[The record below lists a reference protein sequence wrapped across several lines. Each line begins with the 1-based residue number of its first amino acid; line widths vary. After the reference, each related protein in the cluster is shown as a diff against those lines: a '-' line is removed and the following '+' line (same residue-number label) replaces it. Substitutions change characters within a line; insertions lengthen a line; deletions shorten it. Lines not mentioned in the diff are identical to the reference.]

1 MKITV
6 IGAGSWGTAI
16 AGVAAAHADEVE
28 LWSFDE
34 ESTRGIN
41 ERHVNPLYLSDYELP
56 ENVSASG
63 SYADALAGADGII
76 VVVPSPF
83 IRSTIRG
90 AAPYIAKDTPVLCLT
105 KGIEAG
111 TGALM
116 SEVVADEIGRPER
129 VAALSGPNHAE
140 EICRGSLSAAVVASP
155 DPVVAEFFKTL
166 LISPVFRIYTSQ
178 DMIGVETCAA
188 VKNVIAIVCGIAA
201 GVGYGD
207 NTLALIMTRG
217 LAEISR
223 IVSAR
228 GGDPMTCMGLA
239 GMGDL
244 VATCTSPHSRNRS
257 FGVAF
262 AKASRSMST
271 RGAPIWWSRA
281 PPRRAVP
288 PSSPVRSASTRP
300 SPSRSRTRSTTAW
313 VSTRPSAS
321 SPTGSPQKSSTAS
334 LPRKEANP

>member
-1 MKITV
+1 MKICV

-16 AGVAAAHADEVE
+16 AGVAAAHADEVV
-28 LWSFDE
+28 LWSHDE
-34 ESTRGIN
+34 PSIEGIN
-41 ERHVNPLYLSDYELP
+41 TEHRNWLYLTDYTLP
-56 ENVSASG
+56 AHVTATG
-63 SYADALAGADGII
+63 SFEEALKGAEGII

-83 IRSTIRG
+83 IRATLHQ
-90 AAPYIAKDTPVLCLT
+90 AAPYVATEVPVLCLT
-105 KGIEAG
+105 KGIEEG
-111 TGALM
+111 TGKLM
-116 SEVVADEIGRPER
+116 SEVVSDELGNPSR

-140 EICRGSLSAAVVASP
+140 EICKGSLSAAVVAAE
-155 DPVVAEFFKTL
+155 DPAVAEFFKQL
-166 LISPVFRIYTSQ
+166 LISPVFRIYTS
-178 DMIGVETCAA
+178 DDVVGIETCAA

-201 GVGYGD
+201 GSGYGD

-262 AKASRSMST
+262 AQGESLEDYQARTHMVVE
-271 RGAPIWWSRA
+271 GAVA
-281 PPRRAVP
+281 A
-288 PSSPVRSASTRP
+288 
-300 SPSRSRTRSTTAW
+300 
-313 VSTRPSAS
+313 VSTAELAHRLGVDAPLTFALEKTLYHDMTVEQALSMLQDRF
-321 SPTGSPQKSSTAS
+321 PTEEFYGIDRTG
-334 LPRKEANP
+334 KE

>member
-1 MKITV
+1 MNITV

-16 AGVAAAHADEVE
+16 SGVAARRADKVT
-28 LWSFDE
+28 LWSHDI
-34 ESTRGIN
+34 ESRDGIN
-41 ERHVNPLYLSDYELP
+41 ERHVNPLYLSDYTLP
-56 ENVSASG
+56 DNVVASCDF
-63 SYADALAGADGII
+63 AEALDGADGII

-83 IRSTIRG
+83 LRSTIHE
-90 AAPYIAKDTPVLCLT
+90 AAAYIAPATPVLCLT

-111 TGALM
+111 TGKLM
-116 SEVVADEIGRPER
+116 SEVVAEEIGHPER

-140 EICRGSLSAAVVASP
+140 EICKGSLSAAVIASEQTEI
-155 DPVVAEFFKTL
+155 AEFFKTL
-166 LISPVFRIYTSQ
+166 LISPEFRIYTTN
-178 DMIGVETCAA
+178 DMVGIETCAA

-201 GVGYGD
+201 GMGYGD

-223 IVSAR
+223 VVSAR

-262 AKASRSMST
+262 AGGESLETYQQRTHMVVE
-271 RGAPIWWSRA
+271 GAAAALSCAQLARTLGVDVPITFA
-281 PPRRAVP
+281 LE
-288 PSSPVRSASTRP
+288 SALYKGVDKMQAMKVLLERI
-300 SPSRSRTRSTTAW
+300 
-313 VSTRPSAS
+313 
-321 SPTGSPQKSSTAS
+321 PTEEFYGIN
-334 LPRKEANP
+334 R

>member
-16 AGVAAAHADEVE
+16 AGVAAAHADEVM

-34 ESTRGIN
+34 ASTTGIN
-41 ERHVNPLYLSDYELP
+41 EQHVNPLYLSDYRLP
-56 ENVSASG
+56 DNVSASG
-63 SYADALAGADGII
+63 SYEEALAGTDGII

-83 IRSTIRG
+83 IRATVRG
-90 AAPYIAKDTPVLCLT
+90 AAPYIAADTPVLCLT
-105 KGIEAG
+105 KGIEEH
-111 TGALM
+111 TGKLM
-116 SEVVADEIGRPER
+116 SEVVAEEIGNPER

-140 EICRGSLSAAVVASP
+140 EICKGSLSAAVVASP
-155 DPVVAEFFKTL
+155 DAEVAEFFKAL
-166 LISPVFRIYTSQ
+166 LISPAFRIYTSS

-201 GVGYGD
+201 GVGLGD

-223 IVSAR
+223 IVYAR

-262 AKASRSMST
+262 AHGESLEDYQARTHMIVEGAAAAKSTSELARSLGVDAPLTFVLEQALYHGMSIAESLNT
-271 RGAPIWWSRA
+271 LTDRFPTEEFYGIT
-281 PPRRAVP
+281 
-288 PSSPVRSASTRP
+288 SSERD
-300 SPSRSRTRSTTAW
+300 
-313 VSTRPSAS
+313 
-321 SPTGSPQKSSTAS
+321 
-334 LPRKEANP
+334 

>member
-1 MKITV
+1 MNITV

-16 AGVAAAHADEVE
+16 AGVAAARAERVT
-28 LWSFDE
+28 LWSFDA

-41 ERHVNPLYLSDYELP
+41 ERHVNPLYLSDYTLP
-56 ENVSASG
+56 GNVRACS
-63 SYADALAGADGII
+63 DFAGALESADGVI

-83 IRSTIRG
+83 LRTTIRG
-90 AAPYIAKDTPVLCLT
+90 AAPFIAPETPVLCLT
-105 KGIEAG
+105 KGIEAN
-111 TGALM
+111 TGKLM
-116 SEVVADEIGRPER
+116 SEVVAEELGHAER

-140 EICRGSLSAAVVASP
+140 EVCKGSLSAAVVAAP
-155 DPVVAEFFKTL
+155 APAVAEFFKSL
-166 LISPVFRIYTSQ
+166 LISPAFRIYTSD
-178 DMIGVETCAA
+178 DMVGIETCAA

-201 GVGYGD
+201 GAGYGD

-223 IVSAR
+223 IVYAR

-262 AKASRSMST
+262 AQGESLEDYQARTHMVVE
-271 RGAPIWWSRA
+271 GAA
-281 PPRRAVP
+281 A
-288 PSSPVRSASTRP
+288 A
-300 SPSRSRTRSTTAW
+300 
-313 VSTRPSAS
+313 
-321 SPTGSPQKSSTAS
+321 KSTAELARS
-334 LPRKEANP
+334 LGVDAPLTFVLEATLYQGMSLDEALNLLVDRFPTEEFYGIRA

>member
-1 MKITV
+1 MKVTV

-16 AGVAAAHADEVE
+16 SGVAAAHADRVT
-28 LWSFDE
+28 LWSFDR
-34 ESTRGIN
+34 ESTEGIN
-41 ERHVNPLYLSDYELP
+41 DRHVNPLYLSDYVLP
-56 ENVSASG
+56 DNVDATGSFAEALSG
-63 SYADALAGADGII
+63 TDGVI

-83 IRSTIRG
+83 LRSTIRG
-90 AAPYIAKDTPVLCLT
+90 AAPFIGPDVPVLCLT
-105 KGIEAG
+105 KGIEEG

-116 SEVVADEIGRPER
+116 SEVVAGEIGNPGR

-140 EICRGSLSAAVVASP
+140 EICKGSLSAAVVASP
-155 DPVVAEFFKTL
+155 DASVAEFFKTL

-188 VKNVIAIVCGIAA
+188 VKNVIAIVCGIAS

-262 AKASRSMST
+262 AGGESLDAYQARTHMIVE
-271 RGAPIWWSRA
+271 GAA
-281 PPRRAVP
+281 A
-288 PSSPVRSASTRP
+288 A
-300 SPSRSRTRSTTAW
+300 
-313 VSTRPSAS
+313 VSTAELARSLGVDAPLTFALEQTLYHGMAIEQALSALTDRF
-321 SPTGSPQKSSTAS
+321 PTEEFYGIATAE
-334 LPRKEANP
+334 RE

>member
-56 ENVSASG
+56 ENVTASG

-90 AAPYIAKDTPVLCLT
+90 AAPYIAEDTPVLCLT

-262 AKASRSMST
+262 AQGESLDEYQRRTHMVVE
-271 RGAPIWWSRA
+271 GAA
-281 PPRRAVP
+281 A
-288 PSSPVRSASTRP
+288 A
-300 SPSRSRTRSTTAW
+300 RSTAELARALGVDAPLTFALEN
-313 VSTRPSAS
+313 TLYHGMGIDEALGILTDRF
-321 SPTGSPQKSSTAS
+321 PTEEFYGITPTE
-334 LPRKEANP
+334 RG